1 MKKFSN
7 QDPILFESPAAA
19 AAATSKRSTKRTT
32 RIRNTVSERQTAL
45 MGVAA
50 TSVPDLPALPAPAKD
65 RVKTGHTLAV
75 VDKIERACELRRAG
89 LPYRQ
94 IAELMGISIM
104 RAHQLVDTAK
114 RERVMV
120 AADALIEYELE
131 QLEILREKALEI
143 MNESAPLVN
152 AGSVITDTVTD
163 PATGRP
169 TIDPRTGEPLRVRLT
184 DRGPALQALA
194 QLVKISSEIRRLKGA
209 DSPKRTEVTTTAG
222 TGGPQIIFASGE
234 EYRACLEQALASL
247 RPRVT
252 VDGDVTDVEARPAL

>member
-1 MKKFSN
+1 MRKIPN
-7 QDPILFESPAAA
+7 LRDDPIVTGPIAAA
-19 AAATSKRSTKRTT
+19 AAQRRKSTKRNT
-32 RIRNTVSERQTAL
+32 RKTVSERQTAL
-45 MGVAA
+45 MGVAS

-120 AADALIEYELE
+120 AADALIEYELG
-131 QLEILREKALEI
+131 QLEILREKAMEI
-143 MNESAPLVN
+143 LNESAPMVS
-152 AGSVITDTVTD
+152 AGTVVTDTIID
-163 PATGRP
+163 PGTGRP

-184 DRGPALQALA
+184 DRGPTLQALA
-194 QLVKISSEIRRLKGA
+194 QLVKISAEIRRLKGA

-222 TGGPQIIFASGE
+222 SGGPQIIFASGE

-252 VDGDVTDVEARPAL
+252 VDSNVTDVTPIENR